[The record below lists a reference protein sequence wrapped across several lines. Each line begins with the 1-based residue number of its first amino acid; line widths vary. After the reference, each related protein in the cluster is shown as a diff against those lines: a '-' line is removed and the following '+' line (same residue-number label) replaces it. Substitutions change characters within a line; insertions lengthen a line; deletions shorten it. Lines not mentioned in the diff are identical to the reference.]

1 MFMQKDIINYT
12 QGLLLEHIG
21 RKFTKIYIE
30 KYILPII
37 TNIINSKKKKFLIS
51 GSQGVGKS
59 TLVLILK
66 SVIENIYNKKV
77 MSVSIDDYYFSKNKR
92 LQLSKQIHPLLQTR
106 GVPGTHDLDKLSKH
120 ISQFSKKKFP
130 IIIPVF
136 DKLSDDLTKKK
147 ISINKADILLLEGW
161 CCGCLP
167 IDNKYLFKN
176 INKLETDL
184 DKNNIWRNF
193 YNNKLQ
199 NDYKKIFKLFDLK
212 IYMQPPSFKYVYKW
226 RADQERRNLSK
237 SVNKKYM
244 NKKQLDKFIQ
254 HYEKITKW
262 MMKTM
267 PAEADMLIKV
277 NKNQMIKKIFMID
290 NFL

>member
-1 MFMQKDIINYT
+1 MQKDIINYT

-59 TLVLILK
+59 SLVLILK

-120 ISQFSKKKFP
+120 ISQFSNKKFP
-130 IIIPVF
+130 ILIPVF

-147 ISINKADILLLEGW
+147 ITINKADILLLEGW

>member
-1 MFMQKDIINYT
+1 MQKKTIKYIQDLLFEYTGNNYT
-12 QGLLLEHIG
+12 
-21 RKFTKIYIE
+21 KNYIE
-30 KYILPII
+30 KYILTII
-37 TNIINSKKKKFLIS
+37 TYIINSKKKKFLIS
-51 GSQGVGKS
+51 GSQGIGKS

-77 MSVSIDDYYFSKNKR
+77 MSLSIDDYYLSKKKR
-92 LQLSKQIHPLLQTR
+92 LQLSNKIHPLLQTR
-106 GVPGTHDLDKLSKH
+106 GVPGTHDLDKLRGH
-120 ISQFSKKKFP
+120 INQFNKKKFP
-130 IIIPVF
+130 INIPIF
-136 DKLSDDLTKKK
+136 DKLSDDIAKKTNTIK
-147 ISINKADILLLEGW
+147 KADILLLEGW

-167 IDNKYLFKN
+167 VGNKYLSKN

-193 YNNKLQ
+193 YNDKLQ

-244 NKKQLDKFIQ
+244 NKKQLDEFIQ

-267 PAEADMLIKV
+267 PTEADMLIKV

>member
-1 MFMQKDIINYT
+1 MQKDIINYT
-12 QGLLLEHIG
+12 QGLLLKHIG

-30 KYILPII
+30 KYIIPII

-59 TLVLILK
+59 SLVLILK

-147 ISINKADILLLEGW
+147 N
-161 CCGCLP
+161 
-167 IDNKYLFKN
+167 
-176 INKLETDL
+176 
-184 DKNNIWRNF
+184 
-193 YNNKLQ
+193 YN
-199 NDYKKIFKLFDLK
+199 
-212 IYMQPPSFKYVYKW
+212 
-226 RADQERRNLSK
+226 
-237 SVNKKYM
+237 
-244 NKKQLDKFIQ
+244 
-254 HYEKITKW
+254 
-262 MMKTM
+262 
-267 PAEADMLIKV
+267 
-277 NKNQMIKKIFMID
+277 
-290 NFL
+290 

>member
-1 MFMQKDIINYT
+1 MQKDIINYT
-12 QGLLLEHIG
+12 QGLLLKHIG

-30 KYILPII
+30 KYIIPII

>member
-1 MFMQKDIINYT
+1 MQKDIINYT
-12 QGLLLEHIG
+12 QGLLLKHIG

-30 KYILPII
+30 KYIIPII

-77 MSVSIDDYYFSKNKR
+77 MSLSIDDYYFSINKR

-161 CCGCLP
+161 CCCCLP

-226 RADQERRNLSK
+226 RANQERRNLSK

>member
-12 QGLLLEHIG
+12 QGLLFKYIG
-21 RKFTKIYIE
+21 KKFTKIYIK

-37 TNIINSKKKKFLIS
+37 TYITNSKKKKFLIS

-77 MSVSIDDYYFSKNKR
+77 MSVSLDDYYFGKKKR
-92 LQLSKQIHPLLQTR
+92 LQLSKKIHPLLQTR
-106 GVPGTHDLDKLSKH
+106 GVPGTHDIDKLRNH
-120 ISQFSKKKFP
+120 INRFSKKKFP

-136 DKLSDDLTKKK
+136 DKLSDDITKKTNTIK
-147 ISINKADILLLEGW
+147 KADILLLEGW

-167 IDNKYLFKN
+167 IDKKYLCKN
-176 INKLETDL
+176 INKLESDL

-193 YNNKLQ
+193 YNDRLQ

-212 IYMQPPSFKYVYKW
+212 IYIQPPSFKYVYKW
-226 RADQERRNLSK
+226 RSDQEKRNLSK

-244 NKKQLDKFIQ
+244 SKKQLEMFIQ

-262 MMKTM
+262 MIKTM

-277 NKNQMIKKIFMID
+277 NKNQMVEKI
-290 NFL
+290 NYN

>member
-1 MFMQKDIINYT
+1 MQKDIINYT
-12 QGLLLEHIG
+12 QGLLFKYIG
-21 RKFTKIYIE
+21 KKFTKIYIE
-30 KYILPII
+30 KNILPII
-37 TNIINSKKKKFLIS
+37 TYINNSKKKKFLIS

-66 SVIENIYNKKV
+66 SVIEDMYNKKI
-77 MSVSIDDYYFSKNKR
+77 MSISIDDYYLSKKKR
-92 LQLSKQIHPLLQTR
+92 LQLSKKIHPLLKTR
-106 GVPGTHDLDKLSKH
+106 GVPGTHDLDKLRKH
-120 ISQFSKKKFP
+120 INQFNKKKFP
-130 IIIPVF
+130 ITIPIF
-136 DKLSDDLTKKK
+136 DKLSDDITKKK
-147 ISINKADILLLEGW
+147 KTFSKADILLLEGW

-167 IDNKYLFKN
+167 INNKYLWKN
-176 INKLETDL
+176 INKLESDL

-193 YNNKLQ
+193 YNEKLQ

-226 RADQERRNLSK
+226 RADQERKGLSK

-244 NKKQLDKFIQ
+244 NKKQLDRFIQ

-262 MMKTM
+262 MVKSM

-277 NKNQMIKKIFMID
+277 NKNQMVKKIIYD
-290 NFL
+290 

>member
-1 MFMQKDIINYT
+1 MQKDIINYT
-12 QGLLLEHIG
+12 QGLLFKYIG
-21 RKFTKIYIE
+21 KKFTKIYIE
-30 KYILPII
+30 KNILPII
-37 TNIINSKKKKFLIS
+37 TYINNSKKKKFLIS

-66 SVIENIYNKKV
+66 SVIEDMYNKKI
-77 MSVSIDDYYFSKNKR
+77 MSISIDDYYLSKKKR
-92 LQLSKQIHPLLQTR
+92 LQLSKKIHPLLKTR
-106 GVPGTHDLDKLSKH
+106 GVPGTHDLDKLRKH
-120 ISQFSKKKFP
+120 INQFNKKKFP
-130 IIIPVF
+130 ITIPIF
-136 DKLSDDLTKKK
+136 DKLSDDITKKK
-147 ISINKADILLLEGW
+147 NTISKAEILLLEGW

-167 IDNKYLFKN
+167 INNKYLCKN
-176 INKLETDL
+176 INKLESDL

-193 YNNKLQ
+193 YNEKLQ

-226 RADQERRNLSK
+226 RADQERKGLSK

-244 NKKQLDKFIQ
+244 NKKQLDRFIQ

-262 MMKTM
+262 MVKSM

-277 NKNQMIKKIFMID
+277 NKNQMVKKIIYD
-290 NFL
+290 

>member
-1 MFMQKDIINYT
+1 MLIQKDIITYT
-12 QGLLLEHIG
+12 QGLLL
-21 RKFTKIYIE
+21 RYTRKKFTKIYIE

-77 MSVSIDDYYFSKNKR
+77 MSVSIDDYYFSKKKR

-106 GVPGTHDLDKLSKH
+106 GVPGTHDLNKLNRH
-120 ISQFSKKKFP
+120 INQFSKKKFP
-130 IIIPVF
+130 ITIPVF
-136 DKLSDDLTKKK
+136 DKLTDDITKKK
-147 ISINKADILLLEGW
+147 NMINKADILLLEGW

-167 IDNKYLFKN
+167 IDNKYLYKN
-176 INKLETDL
+176 INKLESDL
-184 DKNNIWRNF
+184 DINNIWRNF

-226 RADQERRNLSK
+226 RADQESRNLSK

-244 NKKQLDKFIQ
+244 NKKQLDRFIQ

-262 MMKTM
+262 MIKTM

-277 NKNQMIKKIFMID
+277 NKNQMIKKIIYD
-290 NFL
+290 

>member
-1 MFMQKDIINYT
+1 
-12 QGLLLEHIG
+12 
-21 RKFTKIYIE
+21 
-30 KYILPII
+30 
-37 TNIINSKKKKFLIS
+37 
-51 GSQGVGKS
+51 
-59 TLVLILK
+59 
-66 SVIENIYNKKV
+66 

-120 ISQFSKKKFP
+120 ISQFSNKKFP
-130 IIIPVF
+130 ILIPVF

>member
-1 MFMQKDIINYT
+1 M
-12 QGLLLEHIG
+12 
-21 RKFTKIYIE
+21 
-30 KYILPII
+30 
-37 TNIINSKKKKFLIS
+37 
-51 GSQGVGKS
+51 
-59 TLVLILK
+59 
-66 SVIENIYNKKV
+66 
-77 MSVSIDDYYFSKNKR
+77 
-92 LQLSKQIHPLLQTR
+92 
-106 GVPGTHDLDKLSKH
+106 
-120 ISQFSKKKFP
+120 
-130 IIIPVF
+130 
-136 DKLSDDLTKKK
+136 
-147 ISINKADILLLEGW
+147 LLEGW

-167 IDNKYLFKN
+167 IDNKYLCKN

-193 YNNKLQ
+193 YNDKLQ

>member
-1 MFMQKDIINYT
+1 MQKDIINYT
-12 QGLLLEHIG
+12 QGLLLKHIG

-30 KYILPII
+30 KYIIPII

-77 MSVSIDDYYFSKNKR
+77 MSLSIDDYYFSINKR

-226 RADQERRNLSK
+226 RANQERRNLSK

>member
-1 MFMQKDIINYT
+1 MQKDIINYT

-77 MSVSIDDYYFSKNKR
+77 MSVSLDDYYFSKKKR
-92 LQLSKQIHPLLQTR
+92 LQLSKKIHPLLRTR
-106 GVPGTHDLDKLSKH
+106 GVPGTHDTDKLRRH
-120 ISQFSKKKFP
+120 INKFSKKNFP
-130 IIIPVF
+130 IIIPIF
-136 DKLSDDLTKKK
+136 DKLSDDITKRKNTIK
-147 ISINKADILLLEGW
+147 KADILLLEGW

-167 IDNKYLFKN
+167 IDNKYLCKN
-176 INKLETDL
+176 INKLESDL
-184 DKNNIWRNF
+184 DKNYIWRNF
-193 YNNKLQ
+193 YNDKLQ

-212 IYMQPPSFKYVYKW
+212 IYMQPASFKYVHKW
-226 RADQERRNLSK
+226 RSDQEKKYLSK

-244 NKKQLDKFIQ
+244 SKRQLDIFIQ
-254 HYEKITKW
+254 HYEKVTKW
-262 MMKTM
+262 MIKTM

-277 NKNQMIKKIFMID
+277 NKNQMVDKIIYS
-290 NFL
+290 

>member
-1 MFMQKDIINYT
+1 MQKDIINYT
-12 QGLLLEHIG
+12 QGLLFKYIG
-21 RKFTKIYIE
+21 KKFTKIYIE
-30 KYILPII
+30 KNILPII
-37 TNIINSKKKKFLIS
+37 NYINNSKKKKFLIS

-66 SVIENIYNKKV
+66 SVIEDMYNKKI
-77 MSVSIDDYYFSKNKR
+77 MSISIDDYYLSKKKR
-92 LQLSKQIHPLLQTR
+92 LQLSKKIHPLLKTR
-106 GVPGTHDLDKLSKH
+106 GVPGTHDLDKLRKH
-120 ISQFSKKKFP
+120 INQFNKKKFP
-130 IIIPVF
+130 ITIPIF
-136 DKLSDDLTKKK
+136 DKLSDDITKKK
-147 ISINKADILLLEGW
+147 NTISKADILLLEGW

-167 IDNKYLFKN
+167 INNKYLCKN
-176 INKLETDL
+176 INKLESDL

-193 YNNKLQ
+193 YNDKLQ

-226 RADQERRNLSK
+226 RADQERKGLSK

-244 NKKQLDKFIQ
+244 NKKQLDRFIQ

-262 MMKTM
+262 MVKSM

-277 NKNQMIKKIFMID
+277 NKNQMVKKIIYD
-290 NFL
+290 

>member
-1 MFMQKDIINYT
+1 MQKDIINYT
-12 QGLLLEHIG
+12 QGLLLKHIG

-30 KYILPII
+30 KYIIPII

-120 ISQFSKKKFP
+120 ISQFSNKKFP
-130 IIIPVF
+130 ILIPVF

-147 ISINKADILLLEGW
+147 ITINKADILLLEGW

-226 RADQERRNLSK
+226 RANQERRNLSK

>member
-1 MFMQKDIINYT
+1 MQKDIINYT
-12 QGLLLEHIG
+12 QGLLFKYIG
-21 RKFTKIYIE
+21 KKFKKIYIE
-30 KYILPII
+30 KNILPII
-37 TNIINSKKKKFLIS
+37 TYITNSKKKKFLIS

-66 SVIENIYNKKV
+66 TVIEDMYNKKI
-77 MSVSIDDYYFSKNKR
+77 MSISIDDYYLSKKKR
-92 LQLSKQIHPLLQTR
+92 LQLSKKIHPLLKTR
-106 GVPGTHDLDKLSKH
+106 GVPGTHDLDKLRKH
-120 ISQFSKKKFP
+120 INQFNKKKFP
-130 IIIPVF
+130 ITIPIF
-136 DKLSDDLTKKK
+136 DKLSDDITKKK
-147 ISINKADILLLEGW
+147 NTISKADILILEGW

-167 IDNKYLFKN
+167 IDNKYLCKN
-176 INKLETDL
+176 INKLELDL

-193 YNNKLQ
+193 YNDKLQ

-226 RADQERRNLSK
+226 RADQERKGLSK

-244 NKKQLDKFIQ
+244 NKKQLDRFIQ

-262 MMKTM
+262 MVKSM

-277 NKNQMIKKIFMID
+277 NKNQMVKKIIYD
-290 NFL
+290 

>member
-1 MFMQKDIINYT
+1 MQKDIINYT

>member
-226 RADQERRNLSK
+226 RANQERRNLSK

>member
-147 ISINKADILLLEGW
+147 ITINKADILLLEGW

>member
-12 QGLLLEHIG
+12 QGLLLKHIG

-167 IDNKYLFKN
+167 INNKYLCKN

-193 YNNKLQ
+193 YNDKLQ

-212 IYMQPPSFKYVYKW
+212 IYMQPPSFKCVYKW

>member
-1 MFMQKDIINYT
+1 MQKDIINYT
-12 QGLLLEHIG
+12 QGLLLKHIG

-30 KYILPII
+30 KYIIPII

-226 RADQERRNLSK
+226 RANQERRNLSK

>member
-1 MFMQKDIINYT
+1 MQKDIINYT

-212 IYMQPPSFKYVYKW
+212 IYMEPPSFKYVYKW
-226 RADQERRNLSK
+226 RANQERRNLSK

>member
-1 MFMQKDIINYT
+1 MQKDIINYT

-167 IDNKYLFKN
+167 IDNKYLRKN

>member
-1 MFMQKDIINYT
+1 MQKDIINYT
-12 QGLLLEHIG
+12 QGLLFKYIG
-21 RKFTKIYIE
+21 KKFTKIYIE
-30 KYILPII
+30 KNILPII
-37 TNIINSKKKKFLIS
+37 TYINNSKKKKFLIS

-66 SVIENIYNKKV
+66 SVIEDMYNKKI
-77 MSVSIDDYYFSKNKR
+77 MSISIDDYYLSKKKR
-92 LQLSKQIHPLLQTR
+92 LQLSKKIHPLLKTR
-106 GVPGTHDLDKLSKH
+106 GVPGTHDLDKLRKH
-120 ISQFSKKKFP
+120 INQFNKKKFP
-130 IIIPVF
+130 ITIPIF
-136 DKLSDDLTKKK
+136 DKLSDDITKKK
-147 ISINKADILLLEGW
+147 NTISKADILLLEGW

-167 IDNKYLFKN
+167 IDNKYLCKN
-176 INKLETDL
+176 INKLESDL

-193 YNNKLQ
+193 YNDKLQ

-226 RADQERRNLSK
+226 RADQERKGLSK

-244 NKKQLDKFIQ
+244 NKKQLDRFIQ

-262 MMKTM
+262 MVKSM

-277 NKNQMIKKIFMID
+277 NKNQMVKKIIYD
-290 NFL
+290 

>member
-1 MFMQKDIINYT
+1 MQKDIINYT

-30 KYILPII
+30 KYFLPII

-226 RADQERRNLSK
+226 RANQERRNLSK

-277 NKNQMIKKIFMID
+277 NKNQMIKKTFMID

>member
-120 ISQFSKKKFP
+120 ISQFSNKKFP
-130 IIIPVF
+130 ILIPVF

-147 ISINKADILLLEGW
+147 ITINKADILLLEGW

-176 INKLETDL
+176 INRLETDY

>member
-1 MFMQKDIINYT
+1 MFMQKDTINYA
-12 QGLLLEHIG
+12 QELLFKFTNK
-21 RKFTKIYIE
+21 KFTKHYTK
-30 KYILPII
+30 KYLLPII
-37 TNIINSKKKKFLIS
+37 THITNSKKKKFLIS

-66 SVIENIYNKKV
+66 SVIENMYDKKV
-77 MSVSIDDYYFSKNKR
+77 MLLSIDDYYLGKKKR
-92 LQLSKQIHPLLQTR
+92 LQLSKKIHPLLQTR
-106 GVPGTHDLDKLSKH
+106 GVPGTHDLDKLNRH
-120 ISQFSKKKFP
+120 INQFSKKKFP
-130 IIIPVF
+130 IIVPVF
-136 DKLSDDLTKKK
+136 DKLSDDITQKKN
-147 ISINKADILLLEGW
+147 IINKADILFLEGW

-167 IDNKYLFKN
+167 IDDKYLRKN

-193 YNNKLQ
+193 YNDKLQ

-212 IYMQPPSFKYVYKW
+212 IYMQSPSFKYVYKW
-226 RADQERRNLSK
+226 RADQERKNLSK

-244 NKKQLDKFIQ
+244 NKKQLDRFIQ

-262 MMKTM
+262 MIKTM
-267 PAEADMLIKV
+267 PAEAGILIKV

-290 NFL
+290 NFQ

>member
-1 MFMQKDIINYT
+1 MQKDIINYT
-12 QGLLLEHIG
+12 QGLLLKHIG

-37 TNIINSKKKKFLIS
+37 SNIINSKKKKFLIS

-59 TLVLILK
+59 SLVLILK

-77 MSVSIDDYYFSKNKR
+77 MSLSLDDYYFSKNKR